1 MVGAFVDEVQQGRLF
16 ISLKEHFYAAI
27 SNVSGFKIDM
37 RKTMLDL
44 LACPIDKH
52 YPLELYEITTRED
65 DDSGQDKT
73 TVIIDGV
80 LFCSKCFRFYPV
92 VEEIPILLP
101 DELRERQNDI
111 GFLQKWR
118 DKLPA
123 MIINQANPWHL

>member
-1 MVGAFVDEVQQGRLF
+1 
-16 ISLKEHFYAAI
+16 
-27 SNVSGFKIDM
+27 M
-37 RKTMLDL
+37 RETMLDL

-52 YPLELYEITTRED
+52 YPLELYEINTRED
-65 DDSGQDKT
+65 DYSGQEKT
-73 TVIIDGV
+73 KVIIDGV

-92 VEEIPILLP
+92 VEEIPVLLP

-123 MIINQANPWHL
+123 KIIDQGNPWHL

>member
-1 MVGAFVDEVQQGRLF
+1 
-16 ISLKEHFYAAI
+16 
-27 SNVSGFKIDM
+27 
-37 RKTMLDL
+37 MLDL

-65 DDSGQDKT
+65 HNGQEKT
-73 TVIIDGV
+73 KVIIDGV

-92 VEEIPILLP
+92 VEEIPVLLP

-123 MIINQANPWHL
+123 KIINQGNPWHL

>member
-1 MVGAFVDEVQQGRLF
+1 
-16 ISLKEHFYAAI
+16 
-27 SNVSGFKIDM
+27 M
-37 RKTMLDL
+37 RETMLDL

-65 DDSGQDKT
+65 DYSGQEKT
-73 TVIIDGV
+73 KVIIDGV

-123 MIINQANPWHL
+123 KIINQGNPWHL

>member
-80 LFCSKCFRFYPV
+80 LFCS
-92 VEEIPILLP
+92 
-101 DELRERQNDI
+101 NDI

>member
-1 MVGAFVDEVQQGRLF
+1 
-16 ISLKEHFYAAI
+16 
-27 SNVSGFKIDM
+27 M
-37 RKTMLDL
+37 RETMLDL

-65 DDSGQDKT
+65 DYSGQEKT
-73 TVIIDGV
+73 KVIIDGV

-92 VEEIPILLP
+92 VEEIPVLLP

-123 MIINQANPWHL
+123 KIINQGNPWHL

>member
-1 MVGAFVDEVQQGRLF
+1 
-16 ISLKEHFYAAI
+16 
-27 SNVSGFKIDM
+27 M

>member
-1 MVGAFVDEVQQGRLF
+1 
-16 ISLKEHFYAAI
+16 
-27 SNVSGFKIDM
+27 
-37 RKTMLDL
+37 MLDL

-65 DDSGQDKT
+65 DYSGQEKT
-73 TVIIDGV
+73 KVIIDGV

-92 VEEIPILLP
+92 VEEIPVLLP

-123 MIINQANPWHL
+123 KIINQGNPWHL

>member
-1 MVGAFVDEVQQGRLF
+1 
-16 ISLKEHFYAAI
+16 
-27 SNVSGFKIDM
+27 
-37 RKTMLDL
+37 MLDL

-65 DDSGQDKT
+65 DYGGQEKT
-73 TVIIDGV
+73 KVIIDGV

-92 VEEIPILLP
+92 VEEIPVLLP

-123 MIINQANPWHL
+123 KIINQGNPWHL

>member
-1 MVGAFVDEVQQGRLF
+1 
-16 ISLKEHFYAAI
+16 
-27 SNVSGFKIDM
+27 M
-37 RKTMLDL
+37 RETMLDL

-65 DDSGQDKT
+65 DHNGQEKT
-73 TVIIDGV
+73 KVIIDGV

-92 VEEIPILLP
+92 VEEIPVLLP

-123 MIINQANPWHL
+123 KIINQGNPWHL

>member
-1 MVGAFVDEVQQGRLF
+1 
-16 ISLKEHFYAAI
+16 
-27 SNVSGFKIDM
+27 M
-37 RKTMLDL
+37 RETMLDL

-65 DDSGQDKT
+65 DYSGQEKT
-73 TVIIDGV
+73 KVIIDGV

-92 VEEIPILLP
+92 VEEIPVLLP

-123 MIINQANPWHL
+123 KIIDQGNPWHL

>member
-1 MVGAFVDEVQQGRLF
+1 
-16 ISLKEHFYAAI
+16 
-27 SNVSGFKIDM
+27 
-37 RKTMLDL
+37 MLDL

-65 DDSGQDKT
+65 DYSDQEKT
-73 TVIIDGV
+73 KVIIDGV

-92 VEEIPILLP
+92 VEEIPVLLP

-123 MIINQANPWHL
+123 KIINQGNPWHL

>member
-1 MVGAFVDEVQQGRLF
+1 
-16 ISLKEHFYAAI
+16 
-27 SNVSGFKIDM
+27 M
-37 RKTMLDL
+37 RETMLDL

-52 YPLELYEITTRED
+52 YPLELYEINTRED
-65 DDSGQDKT
+65 DYSGQEKT
-73 TVIIDGV
+73 KVIIDGV

-92 VEEIPILLP
+92 VEEIPVLLP

-123 MIINQANPWHL
+123 KIINQGNPWHL

>member
-1 MVGAFVDEVQQGRLF
+1 
-16 ISLKEHFYAAI
+16 
-27 SNVSGFKIDM
+27 M
-37 RKTMLDL
+37 RETMLDL

-65 DDSGQDKT
+65 DYGGQEKT
-73 TVIIDGV
+73 KVIIDGV

-92 VEEIPILLP
+92 VEEIPVLLP

-123 MIINQANPWHL
+123 KIINQGNPWHL